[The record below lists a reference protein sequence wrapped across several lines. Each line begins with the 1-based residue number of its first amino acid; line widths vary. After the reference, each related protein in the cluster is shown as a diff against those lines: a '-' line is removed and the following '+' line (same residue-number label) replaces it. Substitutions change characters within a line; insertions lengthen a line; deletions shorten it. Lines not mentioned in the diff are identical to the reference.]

1 MNWSIERMTP
11 AGIGT
16 ALLILVAIAGVAYV
30 NGRGFI
36 ETTRSVADGHEIL
49 TKLEVTISLLK
60 DTETGMRGYILT
72 GEERF
77 LEPYSNALAVIGQQ
91 RNELRE
97 LLQGN
102 RHHLQQLDALEFLI
116 QRKLAFTEEAIDLR
130 KARGFQAGQQRV
142 LSGLGQQLMDEIR
155 LIVSDM
161 QREEYEALNGRIR
174 HADTSAA
181 RTMAILLFGTLL
193 AMALVTV
200 ATVLMKR
207 SASDRKLAQEALHAS
222 EEKFR
227 AVAETANEAMVFAD
241 RHGKITYCNKAA
253 SRTFDYAEREL
264 LGKSLTILMPERF
277 HEAHSRGLSR
287 FLSTGE
293 ARVVGK
299 TVELTGRRRDGR
311 EFPLELSL
319 ARWERAG
326 ELVFIGII
334 RDISERKRA
343 AEDRDRF
350 FSLSLDMFC
359 FAGFDGYFKYLNPAW
374 EKTLGYTLDELL
386 AKPYRD
392 FIHPDD
398 RAATAAEASKISAGA
413 TTIAFENRY
422 RCKDGSYRWFLWN
435 ASPSIESQLIYA
447 TARDI
452 TERKQQETRLAQLA
466 TIVESS
472 DDAIISTTLD
482 GIVTSWNNGAQRIY
496 GYSPHE
502 VIGRPIAVLI
512 PPDHVD
518 EEPKI
523 LDRIKRSERVEHYE
537 TVRVTKAGKL
547 IAVSLSISPIE
558 DASGKVIGASKI
570 ARDITGRKRLEEQLR
585 RKNEELEQQ
594 NRRVQEANRLKS
606 EFLANMSHELR
617 TPLNSIIGFAELMH
631 DGKVGV
637 VTPEQHEFLGDILTS
652 SGHLLQLINDVLDLS
667 KVESGK
673 MEFHPKV
680 LDLTRTISEVRDIL
694 RTLSGSKRI
703 SIAMEISPD
712 LGQVELDP
720 AKLKQVL
727 YNYLSN
733 ALKFTPEGGH
743 VTVRALAEGPD
754 RFRLEVEDT
763 GIGIRSEDIGRLFV
777 EFQQLDASSAKKYPG
792 TGLGL
797 SLTKRIIEAQGGEV
811 GVRSTLGQGST
822 FFAVL
827 PRIRPAPAVPEVQ
840 PFKDS
845 RFGQPLVLI
854 IEDDARDR
862 QWLGRTLTKAGYTVE
877 TAATGAEGLL
887 KSAEQTFDAIT
898 LDLILPDMSGRD
910 VLKAIRTAGPNRH
923 TPVIVVTLLADRGV
937 AAGFEI
943 HDILVKP
950 TQRDELLASLERAD
964 IRPDAPG
971 RILVVDDDAQSLSLA
986 EKTLRLMGYRP
997 VCVSD
1002 GETALEVARQDPPG
1016 AVLLDLMM
1024 PGMDGFEFLQR
1035 FRNTPHGKHIPVIVW
1050 TVKDLGA
1057 EDRNRLLSD
1066 AQAVVMKLDGTA
1078 GLMEVLKTHTRQGG
1092 RSSGRRHEG

>member
-1 MNWSIERMTP
+1 MSTP
-11 AGIGT
+11 DRTINKGT
-16 ALLILVAIAGVAYV
+16 TVLIVEDSPTQAEHLKYLLEEQGYGVTAV
-30 NGRGFI
+30 SNGRQ
-36 ETTRSVADGHEIL
+36 
-49 TKLEVTISLLK
+49 
-60 DTETGMRGYILT
+60 
-72 GEERF
+72 
-77 LEPYSNALAVIGQQ
+77 ALA
-91 RNELRE
+91 
-97 LLQGN
+97 
-102 RHHLQQLDALEFLI
+102 
-116 QRKLAFTEEAIDLR
+116 
-130 KARGFQAGQQRV
+130 
-142 LSGLGQQLMDEIR
+142 
-155 LIVSDM
+155 
-161 QREEYEALNGRIR
+161 
-174 HADTSAA
+174 AA
-181 RTMAILLFGTLL
+181 RARRPTIII
-193 AMALVTV
+193 
-200 ATVLMKR
+200 
-207 SASDRKLAQEALHAS
+207 SD
-222 EEKFR
+222 
-227 AVAETANEAMVFAD
+227 
-241 RHGKITYCNKAA
+241 
-253 SRTFDYAEREL
+253 
-264 LGKSLTILMPERF
+264 ILMPEMDGYDLCRAIKSDDKLKDIPVILVTDLNSPQDVVMALQCCADNFITKPYDSQFLLARIAQSLKNRKVRGNRRPRTGVEIDLAGHRYVITAERHQILDLLIPTYEEAVRLNQQLKEQQNQLARQVEERTADNALLASEITERKRTEEALRVSEERF
-277 HEAHSRGLSR
+277 RSVAQSASDAIISADSSGNIVSWNKGATAIFGYEEGDVRGKPLAMLMPERYREAHQRGLARMRSGGTSR
-287 FLSTGE
+287 VIG
-293 ARVVGK
+293 R
-299 TVELTGRRRDGR
+299 TVELHGLRKNGA
-311 EFPLELSL
+311 EFPIELALGMWNATEGLFYS
-319 ARWERAG
+319 
-326 ELVFIGII
+326 GIV
-334 RDISERKRA
+334 RDITERKRA
-343 AEDRDRF
+343 EEERDRF
-350 FSLSLDMFC
+350 FALSLDLLC
-359 FAGFDGYFKYLNPAW
+359 ISGFDGYFKRLNPAW
-374 EKTLGYTLDELL
+374 ERTLGFTTAQLL
-386 AKPYRD
+386 AEPYMN

-398 RAATAAEASKISAGA
+398 REATAAEAKKVHSGAEVIS
-413 TTIAFENRY
+413 FENRY
-422 RCKDGSYRWFLWN
+422 RRKDGSHRWLSWTAKPFL
-435 ASPSIESQLIYA
+435 EQGLIYA
-447 TARDI
+447 VAHDI
-452 TERKQQETRLAQLA
+452 TDRKLQESRLAQLA

-482 GIVTSWNNGAQRIY
+482 GIVTSWNKGAQRIY
-496 GYSPHE
+496 GYSADEITGH
-502 VIGRPIAVLI
+502 PISFLI

-523 LDRIKRSERVEHYE
+523 LDRIKSGERVEHYE
-537 TVRVTKAGKL
+537 TVRVRKDGKL
-547 IAVSLSISPIE
+547 IDVSLSISPIK

-570 ARDITGRKRLEEQLR
+570 ARDITDRKRLEEQLR
-585 RKNEELEQQ
+585 RKNEELEGQ
-594 NRRVQEANRLKS
+594 NLRVQEANRLKS

-617 TPLNSIIGFAELMH
+617 TPLNSIIGFTELMH
-631 DGKVGV
+631 DGKVG
-637 VTPEQHEFLGDILTS
+637 PLNANQKEYMGDILTS

-673 MEFHPKV
+673 MEFRPEV
-680 LDLTRTISEVRDIL
+680 LDLSRTISEVRDIL

-743 VTVRALAEGPD
+743 VTVRTLAEGPD
-754 RFRLEVEDT
+754 RLRLEVEDT

-797 SLTKRIIEAQGGEV
+797 SLTKRMIEAQGGEV
-811 GVRSTLGQGST
+811 GVRSTPGQGST

-827 PRIRPAPAVPEVQ
+827 PRICRAPAVPEVQ
-840 PFKDS
+840 PFKVS

-950 TQRDELLASLERAD
+950 TQRDDLLASLERANL
-964 IRPDAPG
+964 RPDASG
-971 RILVVDDDAQSLSLA
+971 RILVVDDNAQSLSLA

-1002 GETALEVARQDPPG
+1002 GETALEVARRDPPG

-1035 FRNTPHGKHIPVIVW
+1035 FRNTPHGKHIPVIIW

-1057 EDRNRLLSD
+1057 EDRNRLLSH

-1078 GLMEVLKTHTRQGG
+1078 GLIEVLKTHARQGG
-1092 RSSGRRHEG
+1092 RSSGRRYEG